1 MFVRKPK
8 EKTKSTIYGIK
19 GMHNVHSWQG
29 LAIHFKNSSRVFK
42 CDSYDTCTSDKR
54 TKACFYSIK
63 RPDAIYMLQS
73 EFNVSITIAEKQI
86 DTLVDMGVT
95 RALRCRREDSSGFF
109 DEGARMLAFE
119 EDL

>member
-1 MFVRKPK
+1 MLKRK
-8 EKTKSTIYGIK
+8 EKTKANIYGIK

-29 LAIHFKNSSRVFK
+29 LAIHFKNSSKVLK
-42 CDSYDTCTSDKR
+42 CDSYDTCASDKR
-54 TKACFYSIK
+54 SKACFYSIK

-73 EFNVSITIAEKQI
+73 EFNVSITIAEKHI

-95 RALRCRREDSSGFF
+95 KALRCRRADSLGFF

-119 EDL
+119 EDF

>member
-1 MFVRKPK
+1 MLRPK
-8 EKTKSTIYGIK
+8 ERTKANIYGIK

-29 LAIHFKNSSRVFK
+29 LAIHFKNSSRVVK
-42 CDSYDTCTSDKR
+42 CEGYQDCSSEKR
-54 TKACFYSIK
+54 SRACYYSVK

-73 EFNVSITIAEKQI
+73 EFNVSITIAEKLI

-95 RALRCRREDSSGFF
+95 KALRCRRADSSGFF